1 MIKNFIV
8 DTIKF
13 DILAT
18 KERLKK
24 KIVFCVTKI
33 MFDFW
38 ASIQVVFQDFIF
50 LSSLLYFCKIKN
62 MKYPTRSVLT
72 TNSK

>member
-24 KIVFCVTKI
+24 KDC
-33 MFDFW
+33 
-38 ASIQVVFQDFIF
+38 F
-50 LSSLLYFCKIKN
+50 LCYKN
-62 MKYPTRSVLT
+62 HV
-72 TNSK
+72 